1 MSKGCFIVYINP
13 ENEWDIKC
21 GLLEDVEEDTVP
33 EEQVTLFHS
42 VEEASSYISTLKNT
56 KSEIKKKYLNELL
69 SLAQVGLVGK
79 NPAPKLSLKTLEK
92 LKDKICIQEG
102 NRIKNTYMCDLGK
115 YAIIIALILLIIK
128 YIVFKINFSYLDKY
142 IYVSIGSVIGTWIS
156 FGARKLNLSFEEL
169 SLIEE
174 DGLNPWMRLIYICAC
189 SNIVLLF
196 LSSELIEISLGKFN
210 LNTVNKSIELQFL
223 LGAICGLIEYKIGTG
238 IFNKANDILKF

>member
-21 GLLEDVEEDTVP
+21 GLLEDFEEDTVP

-92 LKDKICIQEG
+92 LKDKICIQE
-102 NRIKNTYMCDLGK
+102 
-115 YAIIIALILLIIK
+115 
-128 YIVFKINFSYLDKY
+128 
-142 IYVSIGSVIGTWIS
+142 
-156 FGARKLNLSFEEL
+156 
-169 SLIEE
+169 
-174 DGLNPWMRLIYICAC
+174 
-189 SNIVLLF
+189 
-196 LSSELIEISLGKFN
+196 
-210 LNTVNKSIELQFL
+210 
-223 LGAICGLIEYKIGTG
+223 
-238 IFNKANDILKF
+238 